1 MKRILNKYWPLILV
15 FALSFFVTWPLF
27 KYGYFSHQD
36 NLQVIRI
43 FEMRKCFSD
52 LQIPCRWVPDM
63 GWGNGFPLFNFYGV
77 SLYYLG
83 ALFSYI
89 VGYIVSSKIIFFL
102 SLVLGSFGIYLLA
115 KSLWG
120 KYAGMASAILYMF
133 APYKA
138 LDIYVR
144 GALAESFALA
154 IIPFVFYFGY
164 KLIVSPKNNKKQNNK
179 YGILFSLSLFVFMIT
194 HNIMVLIFIPILG
207 LWMLYW
213 LYVEKWK
220 NFKNVVLYVLFG
232 IGMSCFF
239 ILPAFLEKGLVQ
251 TESLLRFELDFRAN
265 YLRIYQLFFD
275 RVWGYGTSV
284 PGPEGGMNFQIGWP
298 HWLLGLT
305 SLVFIFNKKVTKK
318 MKVLIL
324 GIVGAF
330 LFSIFM
336 THNKST
342 FIWVNISLLNYFQF
356 PWRFLSLSIFA
367 ASLLGGF
374 IVSNFRSRWQ
384 LYLSVVVVLLSVLL
398 NWQYFKPKE
407 FYSIKDSEL
416 LSDAS
421 WDEQRKGALLDYLP
435 KTALEPRE
443 EAPVE
448 PLIVSGNAKTESFV
462 NNSNKWKLDIEV
474 TESSVIEV
482 PVFYFPNWRVYVDGN
497 KYPFTYDNILGRIS
511 FTLEPGRYSI
521 DGKFENTPVRTL
533 GNTLSLIS
541 IIGLAVYTIY
551 GKNKK
556 ISK

>member
-1 MKRILNKYWPLILV
+1 MKKILNNYWPIILI

-36 NLQVIRI
+36 DLHIIRI

-52 LQIPCRWVPDM
+52 LQVPCRWVPDM

-83 ALFSYI
+83 AILSYV
-89 VGYIVSSKIIFFL
+89 VGFIVSSKIIFFL
-102 SLVLGSFGIYLLA
+102 SLVMGSFGVYLLA
-115 KSLWG
+115 KSIWG
-120 KYAGMASAILYMF
+120 KYAGLVSGVLYMF

-138 LDIYVR
+138 LDIFVR
-144 GALAESFALA
+144 GALAESFALS

-164 KLIVSPKNNKKQNNK
+164 KLIVSPKNNK

-194 HNIMVLIFIPILG
+194 HNIMVLIFVPILG
-207 LWMLYW
+207 PWLLYW
-213 LYVEKWK
+213 LLTEKWK
-220 NFKNVVLYVLFG
+220 NIKYVILYALFG
-232 IGMSCFF
+232 VGMSCFF

-265 YLRIYQLFFD
+265 YVRIYQLFFD
-275 RVWGYGTSV
+275 RVWGYGTSI

-298 HWLLGLT
+298 HWVLAVISLL
-305 SLVFIFNKKVTKK
+305 FIFSKKISKK

-324 GIVGAF
+324 GIFGAF
-330 LFSIFM
+330 AFSIFM

-342 FIWVNISLLNYFQF
+342 FIWVNISLLKFFQF

-374 IVSNFRSRWQ
+374 VISNFKYKLQ
-384 LYLSVVVVLLSVLL
+384 AYLSIFLVGVVVFL

-407 FYSIKDSEL
+407 FYPINDKEKLSGEL
-416 LSDAS
+416 
-421 WDEQRKGALLDYLP
+421 WEVQRKGALLDYLP

-443 EAPVE
+443 GAPSV
-448 PLIVSGNAKTESFV
+448 PLITGGAANIKDYV
-462 NNSNKWKLDIEV
+462 NNSNNWKLNITV
-474 TESSVIEV
+474 TDKATVEV
-482 PVFYFPNWRVYVDGN
+482 PVFYFPNWQVYVDGD
-497 KYPFTYDNILGRIS
+497 KYPFAHDNILGRIS
-511 FTLEPGRYSI
+511 FSLEPGEYVVS
-521 DGKFENTPVRTL
+521 GKFENTPIRIL
-533 GNTLSLIS
+533 GNVLSLVS
-541 IIGLAVYTIY
+541 LGGLGIYLIY

-556 ISK
+556 IHK